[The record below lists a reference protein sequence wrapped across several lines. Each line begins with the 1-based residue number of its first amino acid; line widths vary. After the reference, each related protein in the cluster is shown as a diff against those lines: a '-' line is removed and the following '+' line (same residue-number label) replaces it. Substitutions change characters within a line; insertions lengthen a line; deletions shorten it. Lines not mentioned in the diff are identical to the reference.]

1 MEKEKYPECEK
12 LRAVSDKSQVV
23 GEFLD
28 WLSCDKGVILGEY
41 KGERL
46 GEFYYNTE
54 NLLAEFFKIDLK
66 KIEEERREI
75 LKSLN

>member
-12 LRAVSDKSQVV
+12 LKEVSDKSQVV

-28 WLSCDKGVILGEY
+28 WLSCNKEVCLAKWE
-41 KGERL
+41 GERL
-46 GEFYYNTE
+46 SEFYYSPE
-54 NLLAEFFKIDLK
+54 NLLAEFFEIDLNK
-66 KIEEERREI
+66 VEEERREI